1 MTEPNG
7 KVECGSKWGGRLV
20 WGGGRVGHRSLCVG
34 GWFRW
39 GGLRLGEGGGG
50 KTQERVCVR
59 AGGEAAVW
67 ARVGYA
73 RDERVTLKLE
83 K

>member
-1 MTEPNG
+1 M
-7 KVECGSKWGGRLV
+7 
-20 WGGGRVGHRSLCVG
+20 
-34 GWFRW
+34 
-39 GGLRLGEGGGG
+39 
-50 KTQERVCVR
+50 CVR